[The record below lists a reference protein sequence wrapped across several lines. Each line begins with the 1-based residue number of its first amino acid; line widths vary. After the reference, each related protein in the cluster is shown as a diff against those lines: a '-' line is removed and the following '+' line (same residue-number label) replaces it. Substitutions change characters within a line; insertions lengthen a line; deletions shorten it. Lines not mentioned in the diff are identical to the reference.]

1 MPRTLNPELHQ
12 LRRDAFL
19 DVAQR
24 LIQTKGYERMSIQD
38 VLDEL
43 ETSRGA
49 LYHYFDSK
57 EALLDGVVARFAD
70 AGMAAVAPVLA
81 DPELP
86 ALRKL
91 DKVLGAI
98 AAFKAGQRELV
109 LAINEVWRSDSNAL
123 AREKLRRLYTSRL
136 QPILAAI
143 IRQGIEEGTVRD
155 NYPEELAQVL
165 VYLFLGYGEYFGEM
179 LVARRR
185 SGTVDFDT
193 VLRTYAAL
201 KDAFERILG
210 IPPGSVTLTDEAVL
224 RYWFG

>member
-1 MPRTLNPELHQ
+1 MPRTLNRELHQ

-38 VLDEL
+38 VIDEL

-57 EALLDGVVARFAD
+57 EALLDGVVSRLSD
-70 AGMAAVAPVLA
+70 AGMVVVAPILA
-81 DPELP
+81 DPGLP

-91 DKVLGAI
+91 EKVLGGI
-98 AAFKAGQRELV
+98 AAFKAEQRELV
-109 LAINEVWRSDSNAL
+109 LAINEVWSSDGNAL
-123 AREKLRRLYTSRL
+123 ARDKLRRLYASRL

-143 IRQGIEEGTVRD
+143 IRQGVEERIVSSSSPD
-155 NYPEELAQVL
+155 ELARVL
-165 VYLFLGYGEYFGEM
+165 VYLIQGYGELFGEM
-179 LVARRR
+179 LVARQA
-185 SGTVDFDT
+185 GTVDFDT

-201 KDAFERILG
+201 RDAFERILG